1 MFLQLEIKISDF
13 FGAIKG
19 NLQVHRKSRRSAL
32 LKFAFACDNLV
43 FHNYLEIKIS
53 DFFGAIK
60 GNLQVH
66 RKSRRSALL
75 KFAFACGN
83 LGFRN

>member
-1 MFLQLEIKISDF
+1 VTCVFLQ
-13 FGAIKG
+13 
-19 NLQVHRKSRRSAL
+19 
-32 LKFAFACDNLV
+32 
-43 FHNYLEIKIS
+43 LEIKIS